1 LSTGNTFVSEWWPQL
16 VAVAI
21 GDEPP
26 PVTGATSDPS
36 APASPAVATRRGVV
50 GATGANLRAGPSTS
64 SAVIGTLPR
73 DAEVTLV
80 ERRGS
85 WMQVRAAA
93 HDGTRQQEGWVYAP
107 SLKEVRTAQP

>member
-1 LSTGNTFVSEWWPQL
+1 MGNTLVSEWWPQL

-21 GDEPP
+21 GDEPA

-36 APASPAVATRRGVV
+36 APGSPAVTRRGVV

-64 SAVIGTLPR
+64 SAVIATLPH

-85 WMQVRAAA
+85 WMQVRAAGR
-93 HDGTRQQEGWVYAP
+93 DGTRQQEGWVYAP